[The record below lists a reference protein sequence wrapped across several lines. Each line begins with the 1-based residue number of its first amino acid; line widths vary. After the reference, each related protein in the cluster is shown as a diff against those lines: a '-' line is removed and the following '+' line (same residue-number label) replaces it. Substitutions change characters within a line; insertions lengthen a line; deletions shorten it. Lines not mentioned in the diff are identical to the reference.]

1 MVGTFGWRFGSAG
14 ILVSMLTLAG
24 LAASQSARAWSEDV
38 VNNCTNDYLAYCK
51 QHSPEST
58 ELRYCMEAH
67 RNQLSKQCI
76 SALVDAGEVPK
87 KYLANVPQ
95 SQQPKK

>member
-1 MVGTFGWRFGSAG
+1 MNGTCGWRNRCAG
-14 ILVSMLTLAG
+14 IAFSLLTLAG
-24 LAASQSARAWSEDV
+24 FAASSSARAWSEDV
-38 VNNCTNDYLAYCK
+38 ITNCTGDYLAYCK

-67 RNQLSKQCI
+67 RDKISKQCI